1 MKKKLIYGVAITAS
15 IYGAYLVG
23 CCRGAL
29 YICGGIAK
37 SLKKFEKRESPEST
51 FVYANYMEDFGDDE
65 LNELLS

>member
-1 MKKKLIYGVAITAS
+1 MKKKIIYGVAIGVS
-15 IYGAYLVG
+15 VYGAYLVG

-37 SLKKFEKRESPEST
+37 SLKKFEKREPSEST